1 MSKIRLCR
9 YECGTELGDF
19 DEKQNKYL
27 ELSGTLHTRE
37 RCQSLKS
44 QTVTGTKKVETFH
57 KPLTLEALDARL
69 KRVEV
74 KFNGGLVEHG
84 TVT

>member
-1 MSKIRLCR
+1 MCR

-19 DEKQNKYL
+19 DKKQNKYL

-44 QTVTGTKKVETFH
+44 QTVTGTKKVETI
-57 KPLTLEALDARL
+57 PLTLEALDVRL
-69 KRVEV
+69 KRVESMFV
-74 KFNGGLVEHG
+74 GPQK
-84 TVT
+84 

>member
-19 DEKQNKYL
+19 EKQNKYL

-37 RCQSLKS
+37 RCQSLKN
-44 QTVTGTKKVETFH
+44 QTVTVRTKKVE
-57 KPLTLEALDARL
+57 KTLSLKELDARL
-69 KRVEV
+69 KRVQRIV
-74 KFNGGLVEHG
+74 IGQQL
-84 TVT
+84 

>member
-44 QTVTGTKKVETFH
+44 QTVTGTKKVETNN
-57 KPLTLEALDARL
+57 KQPLTLEELDARL
-69 KRVEV
+69 RRVESMFTGPQ
-74 KFNGGLVEHG
+74 K
-84 TVT
+84 

>member
-1 MSKIRLCR
+1 MCR

-44 QTVTGTKKVETFH
+44 QTKTKQ
-57 KPLTLEALDARL
+57 PLTLEQLDARL
-69 KRVEV
+69 RRVESMFTGPQ
-74 KFNGGLVEHG
+74 K
-84 TVT
+84 

>member
-19 DEKQNKYL
+19 DEQENKYH
-27 ELSGTLHTRE
+27 EVSGTLHTRE
-37 RCQSLKS
+37 RCQSIKS
-44 QTVTGTKKVETFH
+44 QVTKKVETNN
-57 KPLTLEALDARL
+57 KQPLTLEQLDARL
-69 KRVEV
+69 KRVEAM
-74 KFNGGLVEHG
+74 FNGGLAGHG

>member
-1 MSKIRLCR
+1 MSKTRLCR

-44 QTVTGTKKVETFH
+44 QTVTGTKKVE
-57 KPLTLEALDARL
+57 PLTLEQLDARL
-69 KRVEV
+69 RKIESMFAAPQ
-74 KFNGGLVEHG
+74 K
-84 TVT
+84 